1 MDATVARM
9 DEAEQQISNIQDKLL
24 ENNEA
29 GKKRETKAKEHNIRI
44 RELSD
49 SLKRNN
55 RERSQDG
62 GRAWKLFVCLTS
74 IKYNQTNT
82 EPSYI
87 PRKLIG
93 GLTQQSAQPEPPNCR
108 YVVWRAELGEQEA
121 LKDREPLLRVE
132 RAWRLGRGEHTGK
145 SPLPKSSWRESG
157 KLETAAG
164 TKLKREKGER
174 RGFKFH

>member
-1 MDATVARM
+1 MDTTVARM

-132 RAWRLGRGEHTGK
+132 RAWRLGRGVENGK
-145 SPLPKSSWRESG
+145 ITPPQKQMERKWKIRNSHR
-157 KLETAAG
+157 A
-164 TKLKREKGER
+164 KLKTEKGER